1 MTERLPW
8 FPCEQTKLLAALAQ
22 MQPSEGY
29 VYCVMLLRI
38 YECGGACPDDIDA
51 IATRTRFNKRVT
63 SEALNRL
70 FKAGRLRRD
79 ADGIHN
85 PVADRVIASAQS
97 LREKRKEA
105 GKDGAE
111 RRWKKTDKNQQK
123 TDGKPMPEPMAND
136 SYLHL
141 QRQENR
147 KVKEESAA
155 LTGGLVGPPHGWP
168 SDAWVQFYVKYPHK
182 IGKADAFKAF
192 NNVRRKGAVKFE
204 DMMAGLDSYVNKTDD
219 RPWCNPATW
228 LNQGRWEDKP
238 AANRGGSDGRT
249 GTDSGSGGGAGEG
262 FSAFAARRARE
273 ASEA

>member
-97 LREKRKEA
+97 LR
-105 GKDGAE
+105 
-111 RRWKKTDKNQQK
+111 
-123 TDGKPMPEPMAND
+123 
-136 SYLHL
+136 
-141 QRQENR
+141 
-147 KVKEESAA
+147 
-155 LTGGLVGPPHGWP
+155 
-168 SDAWVQFYVKYPHK
+168 
-182 IGKADAFKAF
+182 
-192 NNVRRKGAVKFE
+192 
-204 DMMAGLDSYVNKTDD
+204 
-219 RPWCNPATW
+219 
-228 LNQGRWEDKP
+228 
-238 AANRGGSDGRT
+238 
-249 GTDSGSGGGAGEG
+249 
-262 FSAFAARRARE
+262 
-273 ASEA
+273 